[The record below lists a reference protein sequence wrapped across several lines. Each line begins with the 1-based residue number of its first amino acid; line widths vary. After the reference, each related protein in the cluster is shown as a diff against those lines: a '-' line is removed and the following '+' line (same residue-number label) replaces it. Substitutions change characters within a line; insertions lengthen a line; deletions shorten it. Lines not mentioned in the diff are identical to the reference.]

1 MTSTHANGM
10 ILEVDESPKK
20 ISSWIVLAI
29 QHVLAMFVACIT
41 VPLIVFNGYIDVNG
55 ASLAQTMIAP
65 TIVSAGIGTII
76 YIILTKMRSP
86 MFLASAFAYISPI
99 SAAVA
104 LGSQEVYTE
113 AGELVGHTANVWAL
127 PIGMAF
133 VGIIYIVVALV
144 IKFAGVNWLNKLL
157 PTIVVGPVIMVIGL
171 GLSTSAISNLTAA
184 SGNGSGYN
192 LIALLCGLVA
202 MVVTAICAHYGKKT
216 LALIPF
222 VVGMGAGYIAAVLFT
237 LIGYYG
243 CKSDYCHIIDFS
255 PLINLFT
262 TVNEDGTRV
271 ANVTIQ
277 SFLDLPSFLFLPKN
291 WDYAGAKL
299 FVKNAADTL
308 VPLTSN
314 SFQPSQLGTIA
325 LLFIPVSFVTIC
337 EHIGDHKNMSGLLQ
351 RDLLKEPGLTRTLM
365 GDGIATAA
373 SGILCGAANTTYG
386 ENVAVVGVTKIAS
399 VKVILLACIFSIFL
413 GFLAPLMG
421 LTQTIPTCVT
431 GGVSLLLYGFIA
443 ASGVKMMINEHIDM
457 GKTKNIFVTST
468 ILVAGIGGLAF
479 KFGNPDNPYITITAT
494 AVSMILGII
503 MNLILKDKAVDP
515 NEPQVEDMGNL
526 SDKK

>member
-76 YIILTKMRSP
+76 YIILTKMKSP
-86 MFLASAFAYISPI
+86 MFLASSFAYISPI

-144 IKFAGVNWLNKLL
+144 IKFAGVNLLNKLL

-192 LIALLCGLVA
+192 LIALL
-202 MVVTAICAHYGKKT
+202 
-216 LALIPF
+216 
-222 VVGMGAGYIAAVLFT
+222 
-237 LIGYYG
+237 
-243 CKSDYCHIIDFS
+243 
-255 PLINLFT
+255 
-262 TVNEDGTRV
+262 
-271 ANVTIQ
+271 
-277 SFLDLPSFLFLPKN
+277 
-291 WDYAGAKL
+291 
-299 FVKNAADTL
+299 
-308 VPLTSN
+308 
-314 SFQPSQLGTIA
+314 
-325 LLFIPVSFVTIC
+325 
-337 EHIGDHKNMSGLLQ
+337 
-351 RDLLKEPGLTRTLM
+351 
-365 GDGIATAA
+365 
-373 SGILCGAANTTYG
+373 
-386 ENVAVVGVTKIAS
+386 
-399 VKVILLACIFSIFL
+399 
-413 GFLAPLMG
+413 
-421 LTQTIPTCVT
+421 
-431 GGVSLLLYGFIA
+431 
-443 ASGVKMMINEHIDM
+443 
-457 GKTKNIFVTST
+457 
-468 ILVAGIGGLAF
+468 
-479 KFGNPDNPYITITAT
+479 
-494 AVSMILGII
+494 
-503 MNLILKDKAVDP
+503 
-515 NEPQVEDMGNL
+515 
-526 SDKK
+526 